1 MSTPAHL
8 AFVWHQHQ
16 PYYPDD
22 VARENPMPWV
32 RLHCTKDY
40 LGMALHIKEVPEFRC
55 AINLVPSLL
64 LQINQYV
71 EGRTDR
77 HLDVSRMPA
86 DGLTAGDAGYLM
98 NHFFMANAETMVR
111 PHARY
116 AELLDLR
123 DFGGSG
129 AEEAARRFSDKDIRD
144 LQIWSNLAWVHEL
157 VFERD
162 ADLREFRE
170 KGKHWSEADK
180 DWFLDR
186 QRDLCGE
193 VIPLHKELSDGGQV
207 DLTTTPMYHPI
218 LPLLWD
224 KTCAREAMPGC
235 PLPASTERYEEDA
248 VEQIRRGVEYHK
260 QQFGSPPAG
269 MWPSEGS
276 VSQAILPAIAETG
289 VPWIATDEEI
299 LANSTGGLVSRDG
312 RGHLKNPDKLFR
324 PWDLNARLPDGSPL
338 RGVFREHALS
348 DGVGFNYQRMDPH
361 HAANDLLGKVDGIR
375 RACEG
380 ANGGR
385 PCLVPVVLD
394 GENCWEYYPDGGLG
408 FLRTL
413 YRECVSRPDIRPV
426 RVSDH
431 IKEHPPTDRVD
442 RLFAGSWINHDFY
455 IWIGHKEDRDGWDRL
470 HETRTFLKE
479 NGDSADPAAVK
490 KAWEEIYI
498 AEGSDWFWWYGDD
511 RTSGQD
517 DLFDDLFRRHL
528 RNVYKLLG
536 ADPPGNLDE
545 PITDAAPKQAYS
557 QPTGFVSATPDGRKT
572 YFEWV
577 SAGVCEPGNDRGTMA
592 SNTEGA
598 IRAVRYGF
606 DLTPAAL
613 ESADGEPG
621 GGNFCLRLDT
631 AGRAADDLAGFDA
644 VRVRFQQPGGVE
656 LRVPGL
662 GPDADGPTPAVFKD
676 EKRTDAAPRAGLGD
690 IFELTVPLA
699 DLGVSP
705 GDPVHFGV
713 ELVRGEAGEDRVPR
727 EGSVRLDCPTP
738 DFERERWQA

>member
-32 RLHCTKDY
+32 RLHSTKDY

-64 LQINQYV
+64 VQINQYV

-77 HLDVSRMPA
+77 HLDVSAMPA
-86 DGLTAGDAGYLM
+86 DGLGAGDAAYLM
-98 NHFFMANAETMVR
+98 DHFFMANAETMVR

-129 AEEAARRFSDKDIRD
+129 AEEAARRFGEKDVRD
-144 LQIWSNLAWVHEL
+144 LQIWSNLTWVHEL
-157 VFERD
+157 IFERD

-170 KGKHWSEADK
+170 KGRHWTESEK
-180 DWFLDR
+180 EWFLNR
-186 QRDLCGE
+186 QRELVGE
-193 VIPLHKELSDGGQV
+193 VIPLHKELSEGGQV

-218 LPLLWD
+218 LPLLWN
-224 KTCAREAMPGC
+224 KECAREAMPGC
-235 PLPASTERYEEDA
+235 PLPQYTERYEEDA
-248 VEQIRRGVEYHK
+248 KEQIRRGVEYHK
-260 QQFGSPPAG
+260 QQFGAPPAG

-276 VSQAILPAIAETG
+276 VSQAILADIAATG

-299 LANSTGGLVSRDG
+299 LAHSTGGLVSRDG

-338 RGVFREHALS
+338 RAVFREHALS
-348 DGVGFNYQRMDPH
+348 DGVGFHYQRMDPH
-361 HAANDLLGKVDGIR
+361 HAAGDLLGKVDGIR
-375 RACEG
+375 RAVES

-385 PCLVPVVLD
+385 PALVPVVLD
-394 GENCWEYYPDGGLG
+394 GENCWEYYPDGGVG

-413 YRECVSRPDIRPV
+413 YRECVSRPDVVPV

-431 IKEHPPTDRVD
+431 IERHPPTDRVD

-470 HETRTFLKE
+470 HETREYLKAE
-479 NGDSADPAAVK
+479 EAAGADPAAVK

-511 RTSGQD
+511 RSSGQD

-536 ADPPGNLDE
+536 GEPPANLDV
-545 PITDAAPKQAYS
+545 PITDAEPKRTHTD
-557 QPTGFVSATPDGRKT
+557 PVGFVSATPDGRKT

-577 SAGVCEPGNDRGTMA
+577 SAGRYEPGNDRGTMA
-592 SNTEGA
+592 IVTDGLIKA
-598 IRAVRYGF
+598 AHFGF
-606 DLTPAAL
+606 DLTPDTL
-613 ESADGEPG
+613 ERSG
-621 GGNFCLRLDT
+621 GGSFCLRLDT
-631 AGRAADDLAGFDA
+631 ADRAAADLAGLDA
-644 VRVRFQQPGGVE
+644 VRVRFQAPEGVE
-656 LRVPGL
+656 VRVPGL
-662 GPDADGPTPAVFKD
+662 GPGSDGPTPAVFKGD
-676 EKRTDAAPRAGLGD
+676 ERVKSAAPRAGLAD
-690 IFELTVPLA
+690 IFELVVPLA
-699 DLGVSP
+699 DLGIEP
-705 GDPVHFGV
+705 GDPVRFSV
-713 ELVRGEAGEDRVPR
+713 EAVRGESSEDRAPR
-727 EGSVRLDCPTP
+727 EGSIRLECPTA

>member
-1 MSTPAHL
+1 MPTPAHL

-32 RLHCTKDY
+32 RLHSTKDY

-64 LQINQYV
+64 VQINQYV

-77 HLDVSRMPA
+77 HLDVSKLPA
-86 DGLTAGDAGYLM
+86 DGLSAQDAGYLM
-98 NHFFMANAETMVR
+98 DHFFMANAETMVR

-116 AELLDLR
+116 RELHDLR
-123 DFGGSG
+123 DFGGSPAG
-129 AEEAARRFSDKDIRD
+129 EAARRFSERDVRD
-144 LQIWSNLAWVHEL
+144 LQIWSNLTWVHEL

-170 KGKHWSEADK
+170 KGRHWTEAEK
-180 DWFLDR
+180 EWFFER
-186 QRDLCGE
+186 QRELVAE
-193 VIPLHKELSDGGQV
+193 VIPIHRELSEGGQV

-218 LPLLWD
+218 LPLLWN
-224 KTCAREAMPGC
+224 KGCAREAMPGC
-235 PLPASTERYEEDA
+235 PLPQYLDRYEEDA
-248 VEQIRRGVEYHK
+248 KAQIRAGVEYHK
-260 QQFGSPPAG
+260 EQFGAPPAG

-276 VSQAILPAIAETG
+276 VSQAILASIAETG

-299 LANSTGGLVSRDG
+299 LAHSTGGLVSRDG

-324 PWDLNARLPDGSPL
+324 PWDLNAALPDGSPL
-338 RGVFREHALS
+338 RAVFREHALS
-348 DGVGFNYQRMDPH
+348 DGVGFHYQRMDPR
-361 HAANDLLGKVDGIR
+361 HAARDLLGKVDGIR
-375 RACEG
+375 RAVEG

-385 PCLVPVVLD
+385 PALVPVVLD
-394 GENCWEYYPDGGLG
+394 GENCWEYYPDGGVG

-413 YRECVSRPDIRPV
+413 YRECVSDPNVRPV

-431 IKEHPPTDRVD
+431 IAEHPPADRVD

-455 IWIGHKEDRDGWDRL
+455 IWIGHREDRDGWDRL
-470 HETRTFLKE
+470 HETRAYLE
-479 NGDSADPAAVK
+479 DREADGAADPGALEQ
-490 KAWEEIYI
+490 AWREIYI

-511 RTSGQD
+511 RSSGQD
-517 DLFDDLFRRHL
+517 DVFDDLFRRHL

-536 ADPPGNLDE
+536 GDPPANLDV
-545 PITDAAPKQAYS
+545 PITDAEPKRTHTR
-557 QPTGFVSATPDGRKT
+557 PVGFVAATPDGRKT

-577 SAGVCEPGNDRGTMA
+577 NAGRYEPGNDRGTMA
-592 SNTEGA
+592 IVTDGL
-598 IRAVRYGF
+598 IRSASFGF
-606 DLTPAAL
+606 DLTPDTLQA
-613 ESADGEPG
+613 G

-631 AGRAADDLAGFDA
+631 AGRAAEDLAGLDA
-644 VRVRFQQPGGVE
+644 VRVRFQRPEGVE

-662 GPDADGPTPAVFKD
+662 GPDADGPTPAVFRND
-676 EKRTDAAPRAGLGD
+676 EPVAGAAPRAGLGD
-690 IFELTVPLA
+690 IFELVVPLA
-699 DLGVSP
+699 DLGVGP
-705 GDPVHFGV
+705 GDPVHFSV
-713 ELVRGEAGEDRVPR
+713 EAVRGDASEDRAPR
-727 EGSVRLDCPTP
+727 EGSVRLDCPTA